1 MCAGILR
8 DWLIRGETAND
19 VDTHVDDVQQK
30 KEHIKTVLARHGLK
44 CVEEKAKGPAHTLCF
59 NFEGSQLEM
68 DLVDPKEQPNTP
80 PGVDCDV
87 GNFAFDKTGLRLKVV
102 NSKLVSLSKAIKHC
116 QSKKFVFYRQL
127 PDGPNDNEERRLKKY
142 IGRGWTCKSY
152 IPPDIVQKLRLPS
165 ELLKPKKKYTKPW
178 WTYEVHK

>member
-19 VDTHVDDVQQK
+19 VDTLVDDVQKK
-30 KEHIKTVLARHGLK
+30 KEQIKTVLERHGLK
-44 CVEEKAKGPAHTLCF
+44 CVEEKKKGAAHTLYF
-59 NFEGSQLEM
+59 KFQEHTLEM
-68 DLVDPKEQPNTP
+68 DLVDPKTQPKTP

-87 GNFAFDKTGLRLKVV
+87 GNFAFDKGGLKMKVD

-127 PDGPNDNEERRLKKY
+127 PDGPNDKEEGRLSKY
-142 IGRGWTCKSY
+142 ISRGWTCKSP
-152 IPPDIVQKLRLPS
+152 IPPDVVQRLNLPS
-165 ELLKPKKKYTKPW
+165 NLLKPKKKYAKPW
-178 WTYEVHK
+178 WTY

>member
-30 KEHIKTVLARHGLK
+30 KETIKSVLARHGLVCHNERK
-44 CVEEKAKGPAHTLCF
+44 KGSAYTLCF
-59 NFEGSQLEM
+59 KFQGETLEM
-68 DLVDPKEQPNTP
+68 DLVEPKTKPKTP

-87 GNFAFDKTGLRLKVV
+87 GNFAFDKKGLHLKVG

-127 PDGPNDNEERRLKKY
+127 PDGPNDKEEGRLSKY
-142 IGRGWTCKSY
+142 ISRGWTCKSP
-152 IPPDIVQKLRLPS
+152 IPPDVVQRLNLPS
-165 ELLKPKKKYTKPW
+165 NLLKPKKKYAKPW
-178 WTYEVHK
+178 WTY

>member
-19 VDTHVDDVQQK
+19 VDTLVDDVQKK
-30 KEHIKTVLARHGLK
+30 KEQIKTVLERHGLK
-44 CVEEKAKGPAHTLCF
+44 CVEEKKKGAAHTLYF
-59 NFEGSQLEM
+59 KFQEHTLEM
-68 DLVDPKEQPNTP
+68 DLVDPKTQPKTP

-87 GNFAFDKTGLRLKVV
+87 GNFAFDKGGLKMKVD

-127 PDGPNDNEERRLKKY
+127 PSDHCTEERRLTKY
-142 IGRGWTCKSY
+142 MRDRGWTCKSP
-152 IPPDIVQKLRLPS
+152 IPDEIVQNLQLPS
-165 ELLKPKKKYTKPW
+165 ELLKPKAKYTKPW
-178 WTYEVHK
+178 WTY